1 MATFLLKLKQ
11 KILAIFSIEY
21 QWIAY
26 RTETCV
32 NDYKNQSLVQFPVP
46 TGGWYHDLVED
57 SILARGSTCR

>member
-1 MATFLLKLKQ
+1 MATFLSKLKQ

-32 NDYKNQSLVQFPVP
+32 KNQSHGSVSSSKGRLV
-46 TGGWYHDLVED
+46 
-57 SILARGSTCR
+57 